1 MPDRSDG
8 RLAPTRSVSYA
19 PCMEPEM
26 TWHEILKAAYQIPCY
41 CSVVVL
47 AAGTAR
53 ALAIEIFAW
62 VTGQTES

>member
-1 MPDRSDG
+1 
-8 RLAPTRSVSYA
+8 
-19 PCMEPEM
+19 MEPEM